1 MIDLSSSPWTKTRA
15 RRAATLVSLT
25 FLATCASK
33 GAETSTTGTSSA
45 ATTSG
50 SGGSGGSGGAA
61 TTSSTTGTST
71 STTGSGGDA
80 TSTSTTGSGGSG
92 GAATTTSSTGSGG
105 DLDGGVGGD
114 AGPVVTWPKP
124 CADIYD
130 QDKVPT
136 FDLSFTAEELAG
148 LESDCQ
154 GNVQKYRPVKLTYEG
169 ETIDA
174 LVRMKGNWSWNCQK
188 KQFIVSFNEL
198 NPAGRFHGLRK
209 IVFDAPWYDR
219 TILHERLAFP
229 FFKKLGLPYS
239 CANNAKVTL
248 NGQYYGVYANVE
260 RLDKEYLQRNFIE
273 DDGNLYQGGAEL
285 KTNLDINDT
294 SDLQALNAANTID
307 QLDASIDLDEAV
319 AEWAAE
325 AMIPAMDNYWAGV
338 EINYY
343 LYHHP
348 SRGFLYLPYD
358 MDLIFGDSAYPGG
371 GPVWPDALVSD
382 PITYQHPGWL
392 KEPVLKKVLSNPTW
406 CNRFVEEL
414 VKARAAYSPAELS
427 AMVDTWNGQISQAV
441 ADDNNKAFSTA
452 EHVTAIS
459 DLKTFF
465 TARAGVVDAWL
476 AAGNHCPA
484 TW

>member
-1 MIDLSSSPWTKTRA
+1 
-15 RRAATLVSLT
+15 VSLT

-33 GAETSTTGTSSA
+33 GTESATGTTGTSG
-45 ATTSG
+45 TTSG
-50 SGGSGGSGGAA
+50 SGGSGGAG
-61 TTSSTTGTST
+61 TTSTTTT
-71 STTGSGGDA
+71 TTTTGSGGEA
-80 TSTSTTGSGGSG
+80 TSTTTTTGSGGSG
-92 GAATTTSSTGSGG
+92 GAITTTSGAGG
-105 DLDGGVGGD
+105 DLDGGVSEDAD

-124 CADIYD
+124 CADLYD
-130 QDKVPT
+130 QDKLPT
-136 FDLSFTAEELAG
+136 FELVFSADDLAG
-148 LESDCQ
+148 LDADCA
-154 GNVQKYRPVKLTYEG
+154 GNIQQYRPVKLTYDG
-169 ETIDA
+169 LTVDA
-174 LVRMKGNWSWNCQK
+174 MVRMKGNWSWNCQK
-188 KQFIVSFNEL
+188 KQFIVSFNEV

-209 IVFDAPWYDR
+209 LVFDAPWYDR
-219 TILHERLAFP
+219 TILHERLAYP

-239 CANNAKVTL
+239 CANNAKVML
-248 NGQYYGVYANVE
+248 NGEYYGVYANVE

-294 SDLQALNAANTID
+294 SDLTALNAANTID

-371 GPVWPDALVSD
+371 GPVWPDALISD
-382 PITYQHPGWL
+382 PITYEHPGWL
-392 KEPVLKKVLSNPTW
+392 KEPVLKKVLANPTW

-414 VKARAAYSPAELS
+414 VKARAAYSPSEL
-427 AMVDTWNGQISQAV
+427 AGLVDTWNGQIAQAV
-441 ADDNNKAFSTA
+441 ADDTHKTFSTA
-452 EHVTAIS
+452 EHVTAVG
-459 DLKTFF
+459 DLKAFF

-484 TW
+484 VW